1 MKPEFAKAAE
11 DLLRNDP
18 PIALV
23 KVDCTE
29 AGKDICTK
37 HSVSGY
43 PTLKIFRNG
52 ELSQEYG
59 GPRDYSGIVKY
70 MKAQVGPSSKELT
83 NLEEFEKFLRAENEV
98 SVVGF
103 FEKETDL
110 KTAFLKL
117 ADKLREKVRFAHST
131 HKALLEKQGV
141 SDGII
146 LFRPQHLHNKFEDDS
161 VAYTGQATTADIQ
174 DFITKN

>member
-1 MKPEFAKAAE
+1 MI
-11 DLLRNDP
+11 RNDP

-29 AGKDICTK
+29 AGKDTCNK
-37 HSVSGY
+37 HGVSGY

-52 ELSQEYG
+52 EFSQEYG
-59 GPRDYSGIVKY
+59 GPREAGGIVKF
-70 MKAQVGPSSKELT
+70 MKAQVGPSSKEVSSVADL
-83 NLEEFEKFLRAENEV
+83 EKFLRVEGEV

-103 FEKETDL
+103 FEKESDL

-131 HKALLEKQGV
+131 YKAVLENQGI
-141 SDGII
+141 SDGIV
-146 LFRPQHLHNKFEDDS
+146 LFRPHHLHNKFEDDS
-161 VAYTGQATTADIQ
+161 VAYSGPAVTGDIN